1 MSSYIEKI
9 ETARRIHDNYPG
21 AWVHSMIFDRS
32 DILDAFDMVIE
43 LFTNEKVT
51 INYQDK
57 KYYVLIEFKNGGN
70 NGNNNSN

>member
-21 AWVHSMIFDRS
+21 AWSHSMIFDRS

-51 INYQDK
+51 IHYQDK
-57 KYYVLIEFKNGGN
+57 KYYVLIEFKRENEQH
-70 NGNNNSN
+70 